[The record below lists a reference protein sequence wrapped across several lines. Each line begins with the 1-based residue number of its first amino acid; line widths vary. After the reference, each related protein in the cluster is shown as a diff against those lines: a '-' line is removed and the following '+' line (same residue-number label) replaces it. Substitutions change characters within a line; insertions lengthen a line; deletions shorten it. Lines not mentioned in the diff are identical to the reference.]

1 LPAQQARITSLALL
15 ELKQLVYLLNESR
28 YILAV
33 GQRSAGR
40 LKHSLLKV
48 SASVALP
55 AKNAVASRKFLFK
68 PLVMPLKNSFWQH
81 FLLSNYVI
89 CFGAG
94 LFQWDSAIEE
104 LDGVHFKM
112 ALSQG
117 FLIGLTYFAFQ
128 HKFFQS
134 ESWFKR
140 ILYLAPVSLYL
151 VAYQKALP
159 FLWFWLLLMLQVGL
173 LLTYQNGPKWRK
185 IPGLKNMLIAAM
197 WFIQLHLIPGL
208 AGSVNL
214 LFTPFFI
221 FYLALSIQVDI
232 EDIEEDAGQIKTLAG
247 LLGKNAASYLV
258 IFLLTLFAFII
269 GLPWVWIMLALI
281 VIQRE
286 FTLPKRSYDSL
297 LFFLGLYFLLR

>member
-1 LPAQQARITSLALL
+1 
-15 ELKQLVYLLNESR
+15 
-28 YILAV
+28 
-33 GQRSAGR
+33 
-40 LKHSLLKV
+40 
-48 SASVALP
+48 
-55 AKNAVASRKFLFK
+55 
-68 PLVMPLKNSFWQH
+68 MPLKNSFWQH
-81 FLLSNYVI
+81 FLLSIYVI